1 MCPDVMSGHLLSA
14 VSTTTE
20 TMRSLPICSYSLA
33 LFLLLP
39 CFFPTYQP
47 IPSFLLS
54 AHVNYLVSTSYGRLE
69 WQFGR
74 LWPSKR
80 LSNLRFSCSTTTSS
94 STTTQ
99 AGSSSQPISQLSKFS
114 IILHNFFSRQKD
126 NKLWKLREESFTNA
140 SIVIKR
146 LFTQSFKSIT
156 NSARWTPFRLIS

>member
-54 AHVNYLVSTSYGRLE
+54 AHVNLFSLHQLWQTRVAIRATLALKTAQQPPLQLLDDHFLLNHHPGRLFLPTHIPAIKI
-69 WQFGR
+69 QHH
-74 LWPSKR
+74 P
-80 LSNLRFSCSTTTSS
+80 
-94 STTTQ
+94 
-99 AGSSSQPISQLSKFS
+99 PQL
-114 IILHNFFSRQKD
+114 L
-126 NKLWKLREESFTNA
+126 
-140 SIVIKR
+140 
-146 LFTQSFKSIT
+146 
-156 NSARWTPFRLIS
+156 